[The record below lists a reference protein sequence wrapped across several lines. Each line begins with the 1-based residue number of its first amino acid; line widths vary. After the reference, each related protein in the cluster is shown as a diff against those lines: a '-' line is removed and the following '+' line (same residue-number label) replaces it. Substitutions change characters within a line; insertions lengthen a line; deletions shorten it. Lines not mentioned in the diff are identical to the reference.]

1 MKEVY
6 NLEVQDQVKDTEED
20 VEDVVIHPQYL
31 LLKDRMEELLPTLL
45 AMLDLVVEEQVEQVA
60 APLVDIHQ
68 QVDLVELELQQKLQ
82 IHLWHTLVVEVVEDF

>member
-60 APLVDIHQ
+60 ALLVDIHQ